1 MKLFAAKPKN
11 RMQNEAVELSSLK
24 VLFGI
29 YAFFIIASIVM
40 PQYFGIH
47 IGVDIT
53 CARMSNL
60 LFIAYVILNQKIC
73 THFLQ
78 TAIRCEILI
87 PIGCYLLVAAYTMV
101 LRVNINA
108 FFLVFFEMFSLF
120 MMIYGIRYVVGC
132 KRAINWV
139 IGCAYFLSFY
149 GLFEFVYG
157 KSLFLQIFRTLPTAV
172 GNAYRSGQYRIMGPC
187 GHALGYGLLLLLFVA
202 IACIDLEKN
211 EVYLFKRPVLL
222 ATLFLNVFLTGSRS
236 TLGLVILEFV
246 IILAFST
253 RRNVLK
259 SLFFGVILVLCL
271 ALFLLVF
278 GRTEIGN
285 YLLGQ
290 IASVIDQVFDTSYAT
305 NFGIEVQRLE
315 DSENY
320 RAALPYIFKLDW
332 LNPLVG
338 RGTADGF
345 GAEINGV
352 FIHSIDNYYVAQY
365 IKFAYP
371 GMIAYILFIVTIF
384 VILIRDI
391 INRGSA
397 VTKMVF
403 TGVVIYFINLWWVDA
418 LQTLKFVYIFIAI
431 FYASY
436 LESKDKTVLKK

>member
-1 MKLFAAKPKN
+1 
-11 RMQNEAVELSSLK
+11 
-24 VLFGI
+24 
-29 YAFFIIASIVM
+29 
-40 PQYFGIH
+40 
-47 IGVDIT
+47 
-53 CARMSNL
+53 
-60 LFIAYVILNQKIC
+60 
-73 THFLQ
+73 
-78 TAIRCEILI
+78 
-87 PIGCYLLVAAYTMV
+87 
-101 LRVNINA
+101 
-108 FFLVFFEMFSLF
+108 
-120 MMIYGIRYVVGC
+120 
-132 KRAINWV
+132 
-139 IGCAYFLSFY
+139 
-149 GLFEFVYG
+149 
-157 KSLFLQIFRTLPTAV
+157 
-172 GNAYRSGQYRIMGPC
+172 
-187 GHALGYGLLLLLFVA
+187 
-202 IACIDLEKN
+202 
-211 EVYLFKRPVLL
+211 LFKRPVLL

-236 TLGLVILEFV
+236 TLGLVMLEFV

-259 SLFFGVILVLCL
+259 SLFFGVVLVVCL
-271 ALFLLVF
+271 SFFLLVF

-290 IASVIDQVFDTSYAT
+290 IASVFVQVFDTSYAT

-338 RGTADGF
+338 RGTTDGF

-352 FIHSIDNYYVAQY
+352 FIHSIDNYFVAQY

-384 VILIRDI
+384 IILIRDI

-403 TGVVIYFINLWWVDA
+403 IGVLIYFINLWWVDA